1 MPRKGSGKHENNKF
15 RHRCTFKTLDHSS
28 PPPTGQSE
36 KWLEDWQKIADEQT
50 AKALELYIARVKQ
63 NPPLRPY

>member
-1 MPRKGSGKHENNKF
+1 MAARLKLSITQA
-15 RHRCTFKTLDHSS
+15 HRS
-28 PPPTGQSE
+28 TGQSE
-36 KWLEDWQKIADEQT
+36 TWPEDWQKIADEQT

>member
-1 MPRKGSGKHENNKF
+1 MRIINFPMAARLKLSITQA
-15 RHRCTFKTLDHSS
+15 HRS
-28 PPPTGQSE
+28 TGQSE
-36 KWLEDWQKIADEQT
+36 TWLEDWQKIADEQT